1 MAVRGIENPPHSAN
15 PVEAKRVLIL
25 GGGFGGI
32 YAALELEKT
41 IACQRD
47 LEVMLVT
54 RDNYF
59 LFTPMLAEVAAGELE
74 LSTIVNPLRRLLKR
88 VKSFVG
94 SIQAIDLESRCVTV
108 SHASDGHTHQLPYD
122 QLIIALGTRTNYFN
136 LLGVEDSCFT
146 IKTLSDA
153 VALRNQL
160 ITQLEEANAEC
171 TASQRH
177 PMVTFV
183 VGGGG
188 FAGVETLGA
197 IKDFVHDAV
206 RFYPNLRPDHL
217 SFILVTP
224 DQVILPELSRKLG
237 IYAQRKLAMRGVEI
251 ITNAKV
257 AEYREGIIELTNGKR
272 ISSNTLIWTAGTT
285 PNPLVAA
292 LPLPMRNGRIVVD
305 DYLEVD
311 GCPGVWAVGDCALV
325 TDHRAGGFY
334 PPTAQHA
341 LREGTKAARN
351 VAATLY
357 GGRKRPFRYSTV
369 GQLAAIGRHLGVA
382 NIFGINFSGFFA
394 WWLWRTIYLSKLPRL
409 EKKIRV
415 ALDWTLD
422 LFFPKDFAC
431 VNPQPR
437 STMNSVSNLRAQVQ
451 PVMEDADHG

>member
-1 MAVRGIENPPHSAN
+1 MAVRNLENPPRSAN
-15 PVEAKRVLIL
+15 SVETKRVLIL
-25 GGGFGGI
+25 GGGFGGT

-41 IACQRD
+41 LTRRRD
-47 LEVMLVT
+47 LEVTLVT

-74 LSTIVNPLRRLLKR
+74 LSTIINPLRRLLKR

-94 SIQAIDLESRCVTV
+94 SINAIDLESRSVTV

-122 QLIIALGTRTNYFN
+122 QLVIALGTRTNFFN
-136 LLGVEDSCFT
+136 LLDVENSGFT

-153 VALRNQL
+153 IALRNQL

-171 TASQRH
+171 AAVQRH
-177 PMVTFV
+177 PMLTFV
-183 VGGGG
+183 VAGGG

-197 IKDFVHDAV
+197 LKDFVHDAT

-217 SFILVTP
+217 SFVLVTP

-237 IYAQRKLAMRGVEI
+237 IYAQRKLAMRGVQI
-251 ITNAKV
+251 ITGAKV
-257 AEYREGIIELTNGKR
+257 SAYRDGIIELTNGTR
-272 ISSNTLIWTAGTT
+272 ITSNTLIWAAGTA

-305 DYLEVD
+305 DYLEVA
-311 GCPGVWAVGDCALV
+311 GCPGVWAIGDCALV
-325 TDHRAGGFY
+325 PDPRSGGFC

-341 LREGTKAARN
+341 LREGTLAARN
-351 VAATLY
+351 IAATLC

-382 NIFGINFSGFFA
+382 NIFGINLSGFFA

-422 LFFPKDFAC
+422 LCFSKDFAC
-431 VNPQPR
+431 VNPQSR
-437 STMNSVSNLRAQVQ
+437 STINSVSNLRAQVQ
-451 PVMEDADHG
+451 PRIQDADRA

>member
-1 MAVRGIENPPHSAN
+1 
-15 PVEAKRVLIL
+15 VEAKRVLIL
-25 GGGFGGI
+25 GGGFGGT

-41 IACQRD
+41 LARRRD
-47 LEVMLVT
+47 LEVTLVT

-74 LSTIVNPLRRLLKR
+74 LSTIINPLRRLLRR
-88 VKSFVG
+88 VNSFVG
-94 SIQAIDLESRCVTV
+94 SIQAIDLESRRVTV
-108 SHASDGHTHQLPYD
+108 SHASDGHTHELPYD
-122 QLIIALGTRTNYFN
+122 QLIFALGTTTNYFN
-136 LLGVEDSCFT
+136 LLGVEDFCFT

-171 TASQRH
+171 TVAQRH
-177 PMVTFV
+177 PMLTFV

-197 IKDFVHDAV
+197 VKDFVHDAI

-217 SFILVTP
+217 SFVLVTP
-224 DQVILPELSRKLG
+224 DQVILPELTRKLG
-237 IYAQRKLAMRGVEI
+237 IYAQRKLAARGVEI
-251 ITNAKV
+251 ITDAKV
-257 AEYREGIIELTNGKR
+257 NAYREGIIELTNGKS
-272 ISSNTLIWTAGTT
+272 ILSDTLIWAAGTA

-305 DYLEVD
+305 DCLEVD
-311 GCPGVWAVGDCALV
+311 GWPGVWAVGDCALV
-325 TDHRAGGFY
+325 SDRRAGGFY

-341 LREGTKAARN
+341 LREGIEAARN
-351 VAATLY
+351 VAATLC

-369 GQLAAIGRHLGVA
+369 GQLAAIGHHLGVA

-422 LFFPKDFAC
+422 LCFPKDFAC
-431 VNPQPR
+431 VNPQLRGTLGPAL
-437 STMNSVSNLRAQVQ
+437 NLHAQVQ
-451 PVMEDADHG
+451 HGVQGADGP